1 MPNYFILLACNQFRK
16 LNRMDKYDKR
26 LKQVV
31 KSQQYLSD
39 TGQLDRAAHLAAI
52 ASMMTKLFR
61 AISYRHVFEQTSTIV
76 HQPHVKM
83 EDGAKIW

>member
-1 MPNYFILLACNQFRK
+1 MSGH
-16 LNRMDKYDKR
+16 
-26 LKQVV
+26 V
-31 KSQQYLSD
+31 
-39 TGQLDRAAHLAAI
+39 DRAAHLAYTT
-52 ASMMTKLFR
+52 SMMKKLFR